1 MISFIG
7 DNGHH
12 SGFTNCAPST
22 KCITKLDETITDG
35 VEDLNL
41 VIPMYNLLDINS
53 NYSDTRV
60 ILWFYSNDESN
71 NFNADISCNNNN
83 NFKSFHYKTKLL
95 KNTIADCKISEKCN
109 NFRTIK
115 KSK

>member
-12 SGFTNCAPST
+12 SAFTNCAPST

-71 NFNADISCNNNN
+71 NLNADISCNNN